1 LPEAPELVRGNG
13 FVNDQGMIT
22 TQTYALVLAGNVA
35 AARTRMRLRQ
45 SSLAA
50 RMRELGWAWHPQ
62 TVSEL
67 EAGRRA
73 IRAEE
78 LLALSIALE
87 TTVSVLTTAPV
98 GMTAVTLPNGEVVG
112 AQRIVTPDGTFTWDG
127 DRLKVTP
134 SAQPGPLI
142 DALIAER
149 RRDAAGLE
157 ALRDELRRR
166 GGGESGT
173 GDPDAEDIPVRRPRS

>member
-1 LPEAPELVRGNG
+1 MNH
-13 FVNDQGMIT
+13 QSMT
-22 TQTYALVLAGNVA
+22 TTAQPYALVLAGNIA

-45 SSLAA
+45 SSLAV
-50 RMRELGWAWHPQ
+50 RMNALGWKWHPQ

-98 GMTAVTLPNGEVVG
+98 GMTAVTLPDGKIVG

-127 DRLKVTP
+127 DRLKTVQAP
-134 SAQPGPLI
+134 QPGPLI

-157 ALRDELRRR
+157 ALRDELRRQ
-166 GGGESGT
+166 GGGEAGW
-173 GDPDAEDIPVRRPRS
+173 AEDIPVRRPANHDNDQGREHDQD